1 MLCVPALTL
10 DVGRVTSIENNHR
23 EVPSAKK
30 GTSVSIKISNESNPQ
45 MTYGRQF
52 DHTHTLYRSARVR
65 VRVRRRGTLVANG
78 RGVFSSSS
86 HSIPASCPCRLR
98 VAISLF
104 FGSKLTR
111 QSIDAL
117 KQYFK
122 DDVSKEDWGLV
133 VKLKKVFNIP

>member
-1 MLCVPALTL
+1 
-10 DVGRVTSIENNHR
+10 
-23 EVPSAKK
+23 
-30 GTSVSIKISNESNPQ
+30 VSIKITNESNPQ

-52 DHTHTLYRSARVR
+52 DHTHALY
-65 VRVRRRGTLVANG
+65 
-78 RGVFSSSS
+78 
-86 HSIPASCPCRLR
+86 
-98 VAISLF
+98 
-104 FGSKLTR
+104 SKLTR

>member
-52 DHTHTLYRSARVR
+52 DHTHTLYRS
-65 VRVRRRGTLVANG
+65 VAG
-78 RGVFSSSS
+78 ECEWSR
-86 HSIPASCPCRLR
+86 
-98 VAISLF
+98 SLF
-104 FGSKLTR
+104 FFDSP
-111 QSIDAL
+111 
-117 KQYFK
+117 YFFFM
-122 DDVSKEDWGLV
+122 SLSCARCNF
-133 VKLKKVFNIP
+133 LILAAN

>member
-52 DHTHTLYRSARVR
+52 DHTHTLYRSAVGENSKRMVEE
-65 VRVRRRGTLVANG
+65 
-78 RGVFSSSS
+78 FF
-86 HSIPASCPCRLR
+86 RLR
-98 VAISLF
+98 
-104 FGSKLTR
+104 LTVFPFR
-111 QSIDAL
+111 
-117 KQYFK
+117 
-122 DDVSKEDWGLV
+122 VLV
-133 VKLKKVFNIP
+133 VCVLQFLCFSAAN